1 MFILA
6 SGVFSLHYVVG
17 PLLFPCIATS
27 EKQCGGVE
35 GILGKATRDREANS
49 TIRLRCT
56 WLSHGYYWLYI
67 ILLLKLY
74 MKMKYKCIHGFPHLS
89 FSFNFFLF
97 LFRIFQ
103 KLFRPQLVYTP
114 AIVIIEFLQWLK
126 KMRVVHLTESY
137 LCNSYIITPSV
148 PKCRSFW
155 HL

>member
-74 MKMKYKCIHGFPHLS
+74 IKIKYRVKYMGDPRTCPEVSSRSLNS
-89 FSFNFFLF
+89 QNVFLD
-97 LFRIFQ
+97 L
-103 KLFRPQLVYTP
+103 
-114 AIVIIEFLQWLK
+114 
-126 KMRVVHLTESY
+126 
-137 LCNSYIITPSV
+137 
-148 PKCRSFW
+148 
-155 HL
+155 